1 VLAVPHKEGV
11 VADFFVQNEGSLFLL
26 RPLTDAAHEWV
37 GEHIPED
44 AQTWG
49 DAIVIEHRYIAPIV
63 TAAVADGL
71 VVE

>member
-1 VLAVPHKEGV
+1 MAQENV

-26 RPLTDAAHEWV
+26 RPLTDAAREWI
-37 GEHIPED
+37 GEYIPEG

-49 DAIVIEHRYIAPIV
+49 DAIVIEHRYIADV
-63 TAAVADGL
+63 VAGAQRDGL